1 MNYFKPPTTECTDQ
15 YEVIRFNLT
24 WNLCLAL
31 CILLSLLSIA
41 NFYNDN
47 YTSLMNIMEEG
58 GHSKSFGLELIDTMT
73 EQLEGECTLEKTD
86 KGTFYTFFQKAL
98 AED

>member
-1 MNYFKPPTTECTDQ
+1 
-15 YEVIRFNLT
+15 
-24 WNLCLAL
+24 
-31 CILLSLLSIA
+31 
-41 NFYNDN
+41 
-47 YTSLMNIMEEG
+47 MNIMEEG

-73 EQLEGECTLEKTD
+73 EQLEGERTLEKTD